1 MNYSNL
7 DSRLKIHSLSP
18 SFLRR
23 LKRIRDASLK
33 ARANNKKAPAVAP
46 VDATAPGGA

>member
-7 DSRLKIHSLSP
+7 DSRLKLHSLSP

-33 ARANNKKAPAVAP
+33 ARPTEKKEPPAVSVP
-46 VDATAPGGA
+46 

>member
-1 MNYSNL
+1 MNYRTL
-7 DSRLKIHSLSP
+7 DNRMKTRTLSP

-33 ARANNKKAPAVAP
+33 ARGAEEKKGLA
-46 VDATAPGGA
+46 GR